1 MRWWLAIASLVA
13 SSASSVMAEGLI
25 VHLVDSHG
33 SAVGDAVVTLI
44 SSEPTL
50 AASSPAPAAVTRIID
65 QQDETFVPYVQMF
78 RPGDKVVF
86 RNSDTTRHHVYSF
99 ASIKK
104 FDFVLSPGQ
113 SSPPMALNTPGV
125 AAVGCNIHDH
135 MITYL
140 FVSAEPLM
148 AVSDSGGNATFSHPA
163 AGHYT
168 ARVWHPQLYPGLPQ
182 PSQAVSVNNGGA
194 AQRLSFTLSLIPDPR
209 LTLDRKQSN
218 Y

>member
-1 MRWWLAIASLVA
+1 MRWWLAVA
-13 SSASSVMAEGLI
+13 LLGTGSASCAMASDLL

-33 SAVGDAVVTLI
+33 TAVDDAVVTLI
-44 SSEPTL
+44 SSEPSP
-50 AASSPAPAAVTRIID
+50 ARSSPAPAPVTRIID
-65 QQDETFVPYVQMF
+65 QRDETFVPYVQMF
-78 RPGDKVVF
+78 RPGDRVVF

-104 FDFVLSPGQ
+104 FEFVLSPGQ
-113 SSPPMALNTPGV
+113 SSPPMALDTPGV

-148 AVSDSGGNATFSHPA
+148 AVSNSGGNAAFSHLAP
-163 AGHYT
+163 GHYR
-168 ARVWHPQLYPGLPQ
+168 AQVWHPQLYPGQPQ
-182 PSQAVSVNNGGA
+182 PTQLVIVNPGGA
-194 AQRLSFTLSLIPDPR
+194 AQRLSFTLSLIRDPR
-209 LTLDRKQSN
+209 LPLARRQAN